1 MARPPPVTPSPAPM
15 APIIAFDIETGP
27 LPVEGLGPRAR
38 RRLDLLVARAA
49 RQARLDGAPP
59 EADPSAAEA
68 ERRRHAGS
76 LHGVLGWICCATFVR
91 LGRDG
96 EPCAPRS
103 FTAATPESEAG
114 LLAELWATLGRLPR
128 TVRWV
133 SFYGKTFDAEFL
145 ATRSIAHGLVPSR
158 PDLLHRHP
166 YVHTP
171 HLDLASVWRRSDMG
185 LADACELLGLAS
197 PKTVPGPT
205 GDAEFDGSGVAAAVA
220 CGRLADV
227 VAYCERDAVAT
238 LHLYRA
244 LAPYL

>member
-1 MARPPPVTPSPAPM
+1 MSPV
-15 APIIAFDIETGP
+15 IAFDIETCP
-27 LPVEGLGPRAR
+27 LPPERLGPRAR
-38 RRLDLLVARAA
+38 RRLDLLVARAT
-49 RQARLDGAPP
+49 RQARLDGCAP
-59 EADPSAAEA
+59 DDDTAAA

-91 LGRDG
+91 LGSDG
-96 EPCAPRS
+96 EPRAPRS
-103 FTAATPESEAG
+103 FTAATPDGEAA
-114 LLAELWATLGRLPR
+114 LLADLWATVARLPR
-128 TVRWV
+128 VVRWV

-145 ATRSIAHGLVPSR
+145 ATRSLAHGLAPSR

-171 HLDLASVWRRSDMG
+171 HLDLASVWRRTDMG

-197 PKTVPGPT
+197 PKAVPGDT
-205 GDAEFDGSGVAAAVA
+205 GDAAEFDGSGVAAAVA

-238 LHLYRA
+238 LRLYRV